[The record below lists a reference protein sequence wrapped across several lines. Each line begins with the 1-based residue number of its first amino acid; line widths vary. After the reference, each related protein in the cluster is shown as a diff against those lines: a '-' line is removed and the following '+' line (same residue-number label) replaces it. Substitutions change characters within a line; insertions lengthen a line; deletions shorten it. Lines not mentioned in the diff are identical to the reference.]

1 MQELEV
7 LKQELGSMISQPD
20 SPERFSTAITALA
33 VTLMRIFSLED
44 TELAIFLS
52 NAEKTFLSF
61 AYPPYLVDAGIIPVT
76 SADAV
81 VAQIFRMG
89 RPVMENNFM
98 QQKHLS
104 IFETVKAPG
113 KTIYPICK
121 MLGVPLGEGTERIG
135 VIELSRRAAS
145 YAEAG
150 PDFTA
155 MDLERLKQLTRELT
169 PYLIKLMP
177 QDFRGKLS

>member
-1 MQELEV
+1 MQELEE
-7 LKQELGSMISQPD
+7 LKRELGNLNAQPD
-20 SPERFSTAITALA
+20 SPERFSQAVASLA
-33 VTLMRIFSLED
+33 ATLMRLFSLED
-44 TELAIFLS
+44 TEVAVFLS

-89 RPVMENNFM
+89 RPVIENNFM

-113 KTIYPICK
+113 KTIHPICK
-121 MLGVPLGEGTERIG
+121 MIGVSLGEGGERIG
-135 VIELSRRAAS
+135 VIQLSRRAPSFAD
-145 YAEAG
+145 AG
-150 PDFTA
+150 PDFTPT
-155 MDLERLKQLTRELT
+155 DLERLKQVALEIT
-169 PYLIKLMP
+169 PYLVRLVP
-177 QDFRGKLS
+177 PDFRGKLS

>member
-1 MQELEV
+1 MQEIEV
-7 LKQELGSMISQPD
+7 LKQELGGMMSMPD
-20 SPERFSTAITALA
+20 SPERFTGMINALA
-33 VTLMRIFSLED
+33 GALRRMFSLDE

-81 VAQIFRMG
+81 VSQIFRMG

-104 IFETVKAPG
+104 IFETVKVPG
-113 KTIYPICK
+113 KTIHPICK
-121 MLGVPLGEGTERIG
+121 MLGVSLGEGTERIG
-135 VIELSRRAAS
+135 VIELSRRAPS
-145 YAEAG
+145 YSEAG
-150 PDFTA
+150 PDFST
-155 MDLERLKQLTRELT
+155 MDMERLKQALREVT
-169 PYLIKLMP
+169 PYLIKLIP
-177 QDFRGKLS
+177 ADFRGRLS

>member
-1 MQELEV
+1 MQELEA
-7 LKQELGSMISQPD
+7 LKIELGNMIAQPD
-20 SPERFSTAITALA
+20 SPERFSQAIASLA
-33 VTLMRIFSLED
+33 ATLMRIFSLED
-44 TELAIFLS
+44 TEVAVFLG

-89 RPVMENNFM
+89 RPVIENNFM

-113 KTIYPICK
+113 KTIHPICK
-121 MLGVPLGEGTERIG
+121 LLGVLLGEGSERIG
-135 VIELSRRAAS
+135 VIQLSRRAPS
-145 YAEAG
+145 YADAG
-150 PDFTA
+150 PDFTP
-155 MDLERLKQLTRELT
+155 MDLERLKQVARET
-169 PYLIKLMP
+169 APYLVKLMP
-177 QDFRGKLS
+177 PDFRGKLS